1 MRRESDLIETSF
13 FFYYFCPSF
22 PFSELIFSTRQF
34 VVFTLWCGSGYLV
47 GSGSVFRIEV
57 GSGSVLNVLLQN
69 TSKIDLFNIH
79 RLKNNKVLISQ
90 LYRKAKAM
98 GEFFQVAFGSGSGL
112 FFEGRIR
119 ILIFLV
125 GRNRIKVFSRGSNPD

>member
-1 MRRESDLIETSF
+1 MDPDI
-13 FFYYFCPSF
+13 
-22 PFSELIFSTRQF
+22 
-34 VVFTLWCGSGYLV
+34 LV
-47 GSGSVFRIEV
+47 GSGSVFRKKV
-57 GSGSVLNVLLQN
+57 SSGSVLNVLLQN

-119 ILIFLV
+119 ILFLLV
-125 GRNRIKVFSRGSNPD
+125 GLIRILFFSSGSDPDSVFF